1 MKLVE
6 TETATV
12 KMTVGKPFTAGGGNF
27 SSSEESDDEQAPQNS
42 KNNELNS
49 TVESSKH
56 NGDQRKSASGIQ
68 NSKCK
73 AQDSQTNCGEH
84 KTKVFT
90 DDTENEL
97 VNRNQGMDSAHTIQ
111 QKVCNKGVAVLE
123 SMRNKDDFDS
133 EQGNGSKC
141 VNGVSDSEEMFSP
154 EKNHSVSQTHRPL
167 VSIFLQVQVLVPVI
181 IYVSRPI

>member
-6 TETATV
+6 TQTATV
-12 KMTVGKPFTAGGGNF
+12 KMTVGKPFTAGAQNF

-56 NGDQRKSASGIQ
+56 NGDQGKSASGIQ

-73 AQDSQTNCGEH
+73 PQDSQTNCGEH
-84 KTKVFT
+84 KTKVLT

-111 QKVCNKGVAVLE
+111 QTVCNKGVAVLE
-123 SMRNKDDFDS
+123 SIGNKDDFDS

-154 EKNHSVSQTHRPL
+154 EKNHSVSQSHRPL